1 MSRRKAALPYLYIMN
16 ETFDTVFAPST
27 AIGGAIAII
36 RVSGEQTR
44 EIAEKLLDRPVA
56 DRPNRMRHVHILHRG
71 IVIDDC
77 MAVFFKSP
85 KSYTGEDMLELHCHG
100 GMMTVRAVLA
110 TLSEAGGVPAG
121 PGEFTK
127 RAFLNGRMDLMEAEA
142 VMDVIN
148 AQAEGSLR
156 SALEQLSGSVS
167 RRVRDVEERLLDAR
181 SAIEAAI
188 DYPDEAEES
197 AYASL
202 PSALA
207 AAKTALTDM
216 IEEGRRGR
224 ALRDGLKTVIL
235 GRPNVGKSSL
245 LNALLGE
252 DRAIVT
258 AAAGTTRD
266 VLDERLSVGGVPVR
280 LIDTAGLREASDEAE
295 RIGVD
300 RAKKTLLTADAVLL
314 VLDGSEGLTAEDEN
328 LLRETAGKTRIV
340 IANKCDLGTRIKD
353 ALPVSCKTGEGI
365 DELLKRI
372 AAIAVPAAQ
381 STAAITNERHIRA
394 LEIALDAVIH
404 AAQQI
409 EPDCIATDL
418 TEALHA
424 LGTVTGTDVDAEVVD
439 RIFKNFCVGK

>member
-1 MSRRKAALPYLYIMN
+1 MN
-16 ETFDTVFAPST
+16 EFFDTVFAPST
-27 AIGGAIAII
+27 AIGGAISII

-44 EIAEKLLDRPVA
+44 AIAERLLDKPVT
-56 DRPNRMRHVHILHRG
+56 DRPNRMRHVRILHRG
-71 IVIDDC
+71 NVIDDC
-77 MAVFFKSP
+77 MAVFFEKP

-100 GMMTVRAVLA
+100 GMTTVRCVLSA
-110 TLSEAGGVPAG
+110 LSLAGGVPAG

-127 RAFLNGRMDLMEAEA
+127 RAFLNGKMDLSEAEA

-167 RRVRDVEERLLDAR
+167 RRVRNVEERLLDAR

-202 PSALA
+202 PAVLHAVKTELA
-207 AAKTALTDM
+207 DM

-224 ALRDGLKTVIL
+224 ALRDGLKLVIL

-266 VLDERLSVGGVPVR
+266 VLDERISINGVPVR
-280 LIDTAGLREASDEAE
+280 LIDTAGVREAADEAE

-300 RAKKTLLTADAVLL
+300 RAKKALLTADAVLL
-314 VLDGSEGLTAEDEN
+314 VLDGSEPITAEDEA
-328 LLRETAGKTRIV
+328 LLKETEGKTRIV
-340 IANKCDLGTRIKD
+340 IANKCDLGTRIEG
-353 ALPVSCKTGEGI
+353 ALPISCKTGEGVDALI
-365 DELLKRI
+365 KCI
-372 AAIAVPAAQ
+372 GAIAEPAAQ
-381 STAAITNERHIRA
+381 STDAITNERHIRA
-394 LEIALDAVIH
+394 LEAALDAIDHTVT
-404 AAQQI
+404 QT

-418 TEALHA
+418 TDALHQ
-424 LGTVTGTDVDAEVVD
+424 LGTITGTDVDAEVVD
-439 RIFKNFCVGK
+439 RIFMNFCVGK

>member
-1 MSRRKAALPYLYIMN
+1 MSRRKAALPYLFMN
-16 ETFDTVFAPST
+16 ETFDTVYAPST
-27 AIGGAIAII
+27 AIGGAISII

-44 EIAEKLLDRPVA
+44 AIAEKLLDKSVA

-71 IVIDDC
+71 TVVDDC

-100 GMMTVRAVLA
+100 GMMTVRTVLSA
-110 TLSEAGGVPAG
+110 LSDAGGVPAG

-127 RAFLNGRMDLMEAEA
+127 RAFLNGRMDLTEAEA

-167 RRVRDVEERLLDAR
+167 RRVRVAEERLLDAR
-181 SAIEAAI
+181 AAIEAAI

-202 PSALA
+202 PAVLA
-207 AAKTALTDM
+207 TVRTELSIM

-224 ALRDGLKTVIL
+224 ALRDGLKLVIL

-280 LIDTAGLREASDEAE
+280 LIDTAGLRETSDEAE

-300 RAKKTLLTADAVLL
+300 RAKKALEMADAVLL
-314 VLDGSEGLTAEDEN
+314 VLDGSEGLTAEDEA
-328 LLRETAGKTRIV
+328 LLKETAGKTRIV
-340 IANKCDLGTRIKD
+340 IANKRDLGIRIKD
-353 ALPVSCKTGEGI
+353 ALPVSCKTGEGV
-365 DELLKRI
+365 ETLLERI
-372 AAIAVPAAQ
+372 GEIAKPAAQ

-404 AAQQI
+404 AAEQT
-409 EPDCIATDL
+409 ELDCIATDL
-418 TEALHA
+418 TEALHQ

-439 RIFKNFCVGK
+439 RIFQNFCVGK

>member
-1 MSRRKAALPYLYIMN
+1 MSRRKAALPYPFMK
-16 ETFDTVFAPST
+16 ESFDTVFAPSS
-27 AIGGAIAII
+27 AIGGAICVI
-36 RVSGEQTR
+36 RVSGEKTR
-44 EIAEKLLDRPVA
+44 AIADQLLDKSIA
-56 DRPNRMRHVHILHRG
+56 DRPNLLRHVHVLHHG
-71 IVIDDC
+71 TVIDDC
-77 MAVFFKSP
+77 MAVFFAAP

-100 GMMTVRAVLA
+100 GMMTVRSVLSA
-110 TLSEAGGVPAG
+110 LSAAGGVPAE

-127 RAFLNGRMDLMEAEA
+127 RAFLSGKMDLSQAEA

-167 RRVRDVEERLLDAR
+167 RRVRVVEEALLDAR

-188 DYPDEAEES
+188 DYPDEAEET

-202 PSALA
+202 PNVL
-207 AAKTALTDM
+207 KTAETGLSSLID
-216 IEEGRRGR
+216 EGRRGR
-224 ALRDGLKTVIL
+224 VLRDGLRLVIA

-280 LIDTAGLREASDEAE
+280 LIDTAGVRDTADEAE

-300 RAKKTLLTADAVLL
+300 RAKLARRTADAVLL
-314 VLDGSEGLTAEDEN
+314 VLDGSEPVTEEDEA
-328 LLRETAGKTRIV
+328 LLRETAGQTRIV
-340 IANKCDLGTRIKD
+340 LANKCDLGTRIED
-353 ALPVSCKTGEGI
+353 ALPISCKTGEG
-365 DELLKRI
+365 LAALRQRI
-372 AAIAVPAAQ
+372 AAIAEPARQ
-381 STAAITNERHIRA
+381 STDAITNERHIRA
-394 LEIALDAVIH
+394 LEAALDATVH
-404 AAQQI
+404 AEGQT

-418 TEALHA
+418 MEALHQ
-424 LGTVTGTDVDAEVVD
+424 LGTITGTDADAEVID
-439 RIFKNFCVGK
+439 RIFANFCVGK